1 MDDST
6 HDVGD
11 DVQTEV
17 KADVKADVRTDVEGA
32 PNAAAGAPERRV
44 IEAPTRLTPARAGR
58 MRLALAARW
67 MLIVLTAVLG
77 AVLVAAGHVAI
88 GVLVSAM
95 AALRAFVLVSVQRRV
110 GAARAQRAAR
120 REAFRARVLARSDAP
135 RARR

>member
-6 HDVGD
+6 HDVSD
-11 DVQTEV
+11 DVQSEV
-17 KADVKADVRTDVEGA
+17 KADVKADVEGA
-32 PNAAAGAPERRV
+32 PNAAAGASERRL
-44 IEAPTRLTPARAGR
+44 IEAPTRRTPARAGR

-95 AALRAFVLVSVQRRV
+95 AALRAFVLVSAQRRV